1 MDLRHSELLTP
12 PKAFGPSMPPLARG
26 AMLARPWT
34 GFWRGLAAALHSG
47 TGAAALAPA
56 PWQDAARRRR
66 RALLALVTVATAGAV
81 ALLAQ
86 AQGGAGQSAAQWLQT
101 ALFGL
106 LFAWVSAGCFT
117 AVMGFFVL
125 LRGDPHAMSKDAAG
139 AAPLSS
145 AARTAVIMPICNE
158 DVATV
163 FAGLRATWESLA
175 TTGALR
181 LFDLY
186 VLSDSSDPGIRA
198 AELAAWA
205 DLRDAMGPDGA
216 HVHYRWRQRRTRR
229 KAGNVADFCRRW
241 GRNHR
246 YMVVLDADSV
256 MSGDCLLTLVR
267 LMEAHPQAGI
277 LQTAPRACGHASLH
291 ARAQQFA
298 ARVTGR
304 LFTAGMQ
311 YWQLGEAHYWGH
323 NAIIRVE
330 PFMRHCALATLP
342 GRGALAG
349 EILSHD
355 FVEAALMR
363 RAGYQVWIVHDLAG
377 SYEQQPPHLLAEL
390 QRDRRWCQG
399 NLQNARLIS
408 EPGLHAVH
416 RAMLATG
423 AMAYVAAPLWLAYI
437 VLGGWLWLAGDNVFI
452 GADGR
457 LALGGIGLWVGTIT
471 MLALPRLL
479 GLVVVLL
486 RREQRSYGGTLRLVA
501 GSVVEAALSTL
512 QAPLRMVAHTVFV
525 VGALTGWKLEWRSPP
540 RQAAAVGWDE
550 AARRFGPAG
559 LVTVAV
565 AALLAALD
573 PAALIWLLPVGLPL
587 LLAIPLTV
595 WTSRQDLGERL
606 RERGWL
612 CVPEESWTPSVL
624 RRAWARAAQAH
635 AQARSQPAW
644 TDVID
649 DPRLCALV
657 GAAMGK
663 RRTSH
668 GLRGRARRA
677 QIEGLARAGAAP
689 TPAQCM
695 RFLSEPGSL
704 QLLRAASLFPLA
716 GRRAISS

>member
-1 MDLRHSELLTP
+1 
-12 PKAFGPSMPPLARG
+12 
-26 AMLARPWT
+26 
-34 GFWRGLAAALHSG
+34 
-47 TGAAALAPA
+47 
-56 PWQDAARRRR
+56 
-66 RALLALVTVATAGAV
+66 LLALVAAATAGAV

-86 AQGGAGQSAAQWLQT
+86 AQGGTGASIAQWLQI

-117 AVMGFFVL
+117 AVMGFVVL

-139 AAPLSS
+139 QAPLSP

-186 VLSDSSDPGIRA
+186 VLSDSSDPGLRA
-198 AELAAWA
+198 AELAAWSE
-205 DLRDAMGPDGA
+205 LRDALGPDGA
-216 HVHYRWRQRRTRR
+216 HIHYRWRQRRTRR

-241 GRNHR
+241 GRHHR

-277 LQTAPRACGHASLH
+277 LQTAPRACGHASVH

-304 LFTAGMQ
+304 LYTAGMQ

-423 AMAYVAAPLWLAYI
+423 AMAYLAAPLWLAY
-437 VLGGWLWLAGDNVFI
+437 VALGAWLWLAGANVFV

-457 LALGGIGLWVGTIT
+457 YALGGIGLWVLTVA

-486 RREQRSYGGTLRLVA
+486 RREQGAYGGALRLVA
-501 GSVVEAALSTL
+501 SSIGEAALSTL
-512 QAPLRMVAHTVFV
+512 QAPLRMVAHSAFV
-525 VGALTGWKLEWRSPP
+525 GGALTGWKLEWRSPP

-559 LVTVAV
+559 AATAAV
-565 AALLAALD
+565 AALLAAID

-587 LLAIPLTV
+587 LLAIPVTV
-595 WTSRQDLGERL
+595 WTSRRDLGERL
-606 RERGWL
+606 RARGLL

-624 RRAWARAAQAH
+624 RRAWARAAQA
-635 AQARSQPAW
+635 RTQPAW

-649 DPRLCALV
+649 DPKLCALV
-657 GAAMGK
+657 GAAMGR

-677 QIEGLARAGAAP
+677 QIEGLAR
-689 TPAQCM
+689 
-695 RFLSEPGSL
+695 
-704 QLLRAASLFPLA
+704 
-716 GRRAISS
+716 